1 MWDINCQKNS
11 FVSYIVVYVKKLNQ
25 KVSKIEIDCY
35 IIVKV
40 SATLQLIALREA
52 NRRSR
57 YTPLSKDLF
66 HLNAQWE
73 TRSMRKT
80 RRPSRPTFFVDVEP
94 CDPDSCQFPFTTNQS
109 RYSAICASSVCTT
122 NQRNGERKLDS

>member
-1 MWDINCQKNS
+1 MWDIKYQKNS
-11 FVSYIVVYVKKLNQ
+11 FVSYIVACIKELKQ
-25 KVSKIEIDCY
+25 KFSKIEIDCY

-40 SATLQLIALREA
+40 SATLQLIALKGP

-57 YTPLSKDLF
+57 YMPLSKDLF

-73 TRSMRKT
+73 PVRCG
-80 RRPSRPTFFVDVEP
+80 RREGLPGPLFFVDVEP

-109 RYSAICASSVCTT
+109 RYSAIYASSVCTT
-122 NQRNGERKLDS
+122 NQRNGERKLGS